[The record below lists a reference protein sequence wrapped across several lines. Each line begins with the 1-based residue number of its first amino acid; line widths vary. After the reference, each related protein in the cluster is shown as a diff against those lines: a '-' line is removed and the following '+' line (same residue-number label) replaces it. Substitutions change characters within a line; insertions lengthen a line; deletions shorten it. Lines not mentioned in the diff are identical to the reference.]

1 MPWTEKLEQCEYMVQ
16 LKCVAMYQDMYMMTE
31 ARSSPIQPTQDPR
44 HCHSCVRGQNISL
57 VLPRHLPVCPG
68 YHHGQ
73 AGPGLHQPDPL
84 FSHAFPGQLCAAKFT
99 ADGGMYRARV
109 IKMGE
114 QAVSIIYIDYGDME
128 MKDKADLGMLS
139 DEMLIMPPAVVKVAN
154 GWWGGGG
161 PQDGGGRWDNNSW
174 STLNRQVSSQR
185 FFQ

>member
-68 YHHGQ
+68 YPHGQ

-84 FSHAFPGQLCAAKFT
+84 SPTCFLVSSVLPSSQQMAACNCTEPGSS
-99 ADGGMYRARV
+99 R
-109 IKMGE
+109 
-114 QAVSIIYIDYGDME
+114 
-128 MKDKADLGMLS
+128 
-139 DEMLIMPPAVVKVAN
+139 
-154 GWWGGGG
+154 WGGRLS
-161 PQDGGGRWDNNSW
+161 PS
-174 STLNRQVSSQR
+174 STLTTETWR
-185 FFQ
+185 